1 MSVPS
6 VSGLFPT
13 NGGWAQICIA
23 LIFNAAF
30 VLPFFWT
37 FFLGALKIPI
47 KGKGENKVQKK
58 QTNKQKTTTSQRCIH
73 KHPMISWNF
82 KNKSLG
88 AAAAFGLR
96 LPWTKKKQR
105 LSVVSTHQR
114 NNHQSYIWR
123 WKTSEKSR
131 KVTGVGSTNK
141 EGEHRILMYAA
152 TQLMGP
158 WRILFIVDF
167 LRSPWRGM

>member
-47 KGKGENKVQKK
+47 KGKGETKRKKNK
-58 QTNKQKTTTSQRCIH
+58 QTKNNHKPTVYSQTSNDLMKFQKQ
-73 KHPMISWNF
+73 ISWSCSSF
-82 KNKSLG
+82 WVKTPLDQ
-88 AAAAFGLR
+88 
-96 LPWTKKKQR
+96 KKQR